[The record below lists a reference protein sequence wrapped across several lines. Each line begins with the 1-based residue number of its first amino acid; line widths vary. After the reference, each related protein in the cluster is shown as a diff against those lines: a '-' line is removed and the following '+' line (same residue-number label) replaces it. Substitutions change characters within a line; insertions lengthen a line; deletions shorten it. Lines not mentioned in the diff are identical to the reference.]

1 MNTTVRTYLIELAR
15 KAAKQQVTYQKL
27 SDDCKLGYQLQDN
40 PVHRMEIASLLDS
53 ISRYENSFGRP
64 LLSVLVVKSTDPYP
78 GNGFYKLAET
88 LTGKNL
94 KNSAKKVDFWSDE
107 FKKCIT
113 FWKDDKQYL
122 AFRKIVN

>member
-1 MNTTVRTYLIELAR
+1 MNTIVRTYLIELAR
-15 KAAKQQVTYQKL
+15 KTTKQQVTYQKL
-27 SDDCKLGYQLQDN
+27 SDDCRLGYQLQDN

-53 ISRYENSFGRP
+53 ISRYENSFERP
-64 LLSVLVVKSTDPYP
+64 LLSVLVVKSTDQYP

-94 KNSAKKVDFWSDE
+94 NNATMKLDFWSDE

-113 FWKDDKQYL
+113 FWKNDKQYL
-122 AFRKIVN
+122 AFREIVN